1 LTVILPIIP
10 HFANECIKGIGK
22 EDILIWPAVDEEFLI
37 KKTKKIVVQI
47 NGKKRELIEAS
58 LNMTEDELM
67 NVINNNQNLRK
78 YLQNKEIKKK
88 IFIPNRLIN
97 III

>member
-1 LTVILPIIP
+1 MFIGLSIGLSEIS
-10 HFANECIKGIGK
+10 FSQYNEYI
-22 EDILIWPAVDEEFLI
+22 EDGF
-37 KKTKKIVVQI
+37 
-47 NGKKRELIEAS
+47 
-58 LNMTEDELM
+58 
-67 NVINNNQNLRK
+67 NNNQNLRK